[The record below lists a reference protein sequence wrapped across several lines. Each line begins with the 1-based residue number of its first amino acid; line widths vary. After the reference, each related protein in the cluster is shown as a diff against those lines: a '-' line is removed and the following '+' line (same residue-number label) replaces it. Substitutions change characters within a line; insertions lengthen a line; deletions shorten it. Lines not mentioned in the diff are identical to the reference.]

1 MTARHTAQPE
11 LSANAAEWNAVAPPG
26 GSPGGATAPLLPP
39 LGEGFAGGN
48 DDMPRLRIVRKVT
61 HALKE
66 GLRYWLLVVLVI
78 AWQYV
83 STRWASVQPLLPPPT
98 DVFAAGVDLVARGSL
113 QQDILASLKRVGVA
127 LLAASVVGIPL
138 GAAVG
143 GSARVAW
150 SLEPVVNF
158 IRPIPPLA
166 WIPLSIMWFGIGDA
180 QNEFIIFLAAVF
192 PMLLNTMDGVRNV
205 DPQLIRAAKT
215 LGATRTNIV
224 LTVILPAA
232 LPSMFVGLRI
242 GTGIAWMALVAG
254 EIVAAS
260 SGLGY
265 LINQGR
271 FLFRSDYII
280 VGMVVIGVIGL
291 LLDASLRLL
300 QAIVMPWRARQ

>member
-1 MTARHTAQPE
+1 LTARPTAQPE
-11 LSANAAEWNAVAPPG
+11 LSPNAADWNAAAPPG
-26 GSPGGATAPLLPP
+26 GSAGGATAPLLPP
-39 LGEGFAGGN
+39 IGDGFAASNGA
-48 DDMPRLRIVRKVT
+48 MPRSRVMRKLT
-61 HALKE
+61 YALME

-78 AWQYV
+78 VWQFV
-83 STRWASVQPLLPPPT
+83 STRWPSVQPLLPPPT
-98 DVFAAGVDLVARGSL
+98 DVFAAGVDLIARGSL

-127 LLAASVVGIPL
+127 LLAASIVGIPL

-215 LGATRTNIV
+215 LGATRTSIV

-291 LLDASLRLL
+291 MLDASLRLL
-300 QAIVMPWRARQ
+300 QAIVMPWRAKQ